1 MNISVETYYTRP
13 FSTFLKED
21 IKSNFT
27 IRKSLITRQKISNKL
42 EVLSHAMPST
52 NDHNPK
58 GL

>member
-1 MNISVETYYTRP
+1 MNISVYYTPP